1 MKVSIEKTEHYTLFS
16 LVNPI
21 VDDSA
26 IEELLSKANEL
37 IEQEEIVYFI
47 FDVNSI
53 TELPQTLFDNLQNIT
68 ESLVLKGGLLIHVHH
83 DPSML
88 ARFEDQQLVIVPK
101 VEEAIEYIYMD
112 QLEKQFLGDD
122 EE

>member
-16 LVNPI
+16 LVPTI
-21 VDDSA
+21 ADDAA
-26 IEELLSKANEL
+26 IDELLQQATAL
-37 IEQEEIVYFI
+37 VDQEEVVYFI
-47 FDVNSI
+47 FDVNPI
-53 TELPQTLFDNLQNIT
+53 AELDQTLVEKLQSLT

-83 DPSML
+83 DPNML
-88 ARFEDQQLVIVPK
+88 PHFEDQQLVMVPK

-122 EE
+122 E

>member
-16 LVNPI
+16 LGNSPA
-21 VDDSA
+21 DNSA
-26 IEELLSKANEL
+26 IEELLQRAHEL

-47 FDVNSI
+47 FDLNPISDLI
-53 TELPQTLFDNLQNIT
+53 QTLIDGLQAIT
-68 ESLVLKGGLLIHVHH
+68 ESLVLKGGLLINVHNE
-83 DPSML
+83 PSML
-88 ARFEDQQLVIVPK
+88 ARFEDQQLVMVPK

-112 QLEKQFLGDD
+112 QLEKQFLGDS

>member
-16 LVNPI
+16 LVNPT

-26 IEELLSKANEL
+26 IKELLSQANEL

-47 FDVNSI
+47 FDVNPI
-53 TELPQTLFDNLQNIT
+53 TEFHQTLLENLQNIT
-68 ESLVLKGGLLIHVHH
+68 ETLVLKGGLLIHVHQ
-83 DPSML
+83 DPNML
-88 ARFEDQQLVIVPK
+88 ASFEDQQLVMVPK

-112 QLEKQFLGDD
+112 QLEKQFLGDG